1 MEQPSMNR
9 IPIGLLWCL
18 PLLGLGVF
26 IGLMYALQTWQEE
39 VRLNQQTALAVNA
52 QALASM
58 LADDERFLAF
68 ALDGSEA
75 AIYRSE
81 AIDGEIVLDGR
92 LSDWPS
98 QEVRELGL
106 DHLLEIYFPYSTESL
121 GYKLAV
127 GNDEAFLYLHYD
139 VRDDRVVYR
148 KVGGLSVHRN
158 DHIQLSFLDVQKR
171 FHRYAISVYQPGE
184 LTVVEVASTGRAL
197 REAPEIQGRW
207 MATDDG
213 YHVELRIPRT
223 LLSRRLSTLVADV
236 DDENSRELKFM
247 MGLSNTASA
256 ETLGS
261 LVYSPSD
268 FEKALS
274 TMPFGVQVVSASGR
288 TVTTSRYDSTG
299 GQLRVEAPIGA
310 GKSQLGTIAISQTA
324 VPSEHLINLLV
335 SEFDRWSILALLVLA
350 ALILLVLWV
359 TQHRLGR
366 MKAAIATLV
375 DSAGGVRGGVSE
387 LDFGNDAVGKVF
399 RELKSTTERIGQ
411 YNDYLERMASRLNH
425 ELRTP
430 ISVVK
435 SSLENLQG
443 QDIAPAALVYVDRAS
458 QGVQRL
464 TNILNKMAEARRLEE
479 SLDET
484 EVVRFNLAEV
494 VSGCVRGYETAY
506 RNTTFNLDIELDDVP
521 ITGIPELIAQLLDKL
536 IDNAVEFSRSGEVR
550 IRLHIENDMAMLR
563 VMNEGPNL
571 PQGIGLFESMVSVRD
586 DKDESH
592 LGLGLYIAKV
602 IAGFHGGTIDLDN
615 RSDTQGVI
623 VTLRLPLLRLTSRL
637 R

>member
-1 MEQPSMNR
+1 MNR
-9 IPIGLLWCL
+9 MPIGLLWCL
-18 PLLGLGVF
+18 PLFGLGVF
-26 IGLMYALQTWQEE
+26 IVLMYWMETWQGE
-39 VRLNQQTALAVNA
+39 VRLNQQAALAVNA

-58 LADDERFLAF
+58 LADDERFRAF
-68 ALDGSEA
+68 SLDGADA

-81 AIDGEIVLDGR
+81 AIDSEIVLDGR
-92 LSDWPS
+92 VSDWPD
-98 QEVRELGL
+98 QEVLDLGL
-106 DHLLEIYFPYSTESL
+106 DHLLEIHFPYNTDSL
-121 GYKLAV
+121 GYELAV

-139 VRDDRVVYR
+139 VRDDFVVYR

-158 DHIQLSFLDVQKR
+158 DHIQLSFLDLQKR

-184 LTVVEVASTGRAL
+184 LTVVEVTSNGRAL

-223 LLSRRLSTLVADV
+223 LLSRRISTLVADV

-256 ETLGS
+256 ETLGRIF
-261 LVYSPSD
+261 YSPSD
-268 FEKALS
+268 FEKALAR
-274 TMPFGVQVVSASGR
+274 MPFGVKVVSASGR
-288 TVTTSRYDSTG
+288 TATTSRYDSTG
-299 GQLRVEAPIGA
+299 EQLWVEAPIISGE
-310 GKSQLGTIAISQTA
+310 SRLGTISISQTS
-324 VPSEHLINLLV
+324 VPFTHLTNIIV

-350 ALILLVLWV
+350 ALILVVLWV
-359 TQHRLGR
+359 TQSRLGR
-366 MKAAIATLV
+366 MKALVTELV
-375 DSAGGVRGGVSE
+375 DSRGRVQSEVGE
-387 LDFGNDAVGKVF
+387 LDFGNDAVGMLF
-399 RELKSTTERIGQ
+399 EELKSTTERIGQ

-443 QDIAPAALVYVDRAS
+443 QDVDPAALVYVDRAS
-458 QGVQRL
+458 QGVKRL

-506 RNTTFNLDIELDDVP
+506 GNTSFILEVELEDVP
-521 ITGIPELIAQLLDKL
+521 ITGIPELIEQLLDKL
-536 IDNAVEFSRSGEVR
+536 IDNAVEFSKTGEVR
-550 IRLHIENDMAMLR
+550 IRLHVENDMAMLR

-571 PQGIGLFESMVSVRD
+571 PKDIGLFESMVSIRD
-586 DKDESH
+586 EKGESH

-602 IAGFHGGTIDLDN
+602 IAEFHGGTIDLDN

-623 VTLRLPLLRLTSRL
+623 ATLRLPLLRLTSRL

>member
-1 MEQPSMNR
+1 MNR
-9 IPIGLLWCL
+9 IPIGLLWCF
-18 PLLGLGVF
+18 PLFGLGIFV
-26 IGLMYALQTWQEE
+26 GLMYWTESWQDE
-39 VRLNQQTALAVNA
+39 VRLNQEAALAVNA
-52 QALASM
+52 QALAVM

-68 ALDGSEA
+68 ALDGDDA

-81 AIDGEIVLDGR
+81 PIDSEVVLDGR
-92 LSDWPS
+92 LSDWSDPKVLS
-98 QEVRELGL
+98 LGL
-106 DHLLEIYFPYSTESL
+106 DHMLEIYFPYSSDSL
-121 GYKLAV
+121 GYELAV

-139 VRDDRVVYR
+139 VRDDLVVYR
-148 KVGGLSVHRN
+148 KLGGLSVHRN
-158 DHIQLSFLDVQKR
+158 DHIQLSILDLQKR

-184 LTVVEVASTGRAL
+184 LTVVEVTSTGRSL

-213 YHVELRIPRT
+213 YHVELRIPRS

-236 DDENSRELKFM
+236 DDESSRELKFM
-247 MGLSNTASA
+247 MGLSNTATA
-256 ETLGS
+256 ETLGRIF
-261 LVYSPSD
+261 YSPSD
-268 FEKALS
+268 FEKALAS
-274 TMPFGVQVVSASGR
+274 MPFGVQVVSASGR
-288 TVTTSRYDSTG
+288 TATTYTYDSTG
-299 GQLRVEAPIGA
+299 GQLWVEAPIVSGEA
-310 GKSQLGTIAISQTA
+310 QLGTISISQDA
-324 VPSEHLINLLV
+324 GPSEHLTGIIGG
-335 SEFDRWSILALLVLA
+335 EFDRWSILSLLLLA
-350 ALILLVLWV
+350 ALILMVLWV
-359 TQHRLGR
+359 TQSRLGR
-366 MKAAIATLV
+366 MKRLVAERV
-375 DSAGGVRGGVSE
+375 DSRGRAQSDASE
-387 LDFGNDAVGKVF
+387 LDFGNDAVGKLF
-399 RELKSTTERIGQ
+399 QELKLTTERIGQ

-443 QDIAPAALVYVDRAS
+443 RDVDPAALVYVDRAS

-506 RNTTFNLDIELDDVP
+506 SNTSFTLEVEWEDVP
-521 ITGIPELIAQLLDKL
+521 ITGIPELIEQLLDKL
-536 IDNAVEFSRSGEVR
+536 VDNAVSFSKNGEVR
-550 IRLHIENDMAMLR
+550 VRLHIENDMAMLR
-563 VMNEGPNL
+563 VMNEGLNL
-571 PQGIGLFESMVSVRD
+571 PRDIGLFESMVSVRK
-586 DKDESH
+586 DKGDSH

-602 IAGFHGGTIDLDN
+602 IAEFHGGTIELDN

-623 VTLRLPLLRLTSRL
+623 ATLGLPLLRLTSRL